1 MNKAIT
7 YLKSSPVTGYIV
19 AIKVKIVTVNQPTK
33 LVVIA
38 PLRGS
43 GVTEIRRQTN

>member
-1 MNKAIT
+1 MNKATT
-7 YLKSSPVTGYIV
+7 YLKSSPVHGYIV
-19 AIKVKIVTVNQPTK
+19 VIKVKIVTVNQPTK

-43 GVTEIRRQTN
+43 GVIEILQQTS

>member
-7 YLKSSPVTGYIV
+7 YLKSSPFPGYIIT
-19 AIKVKIVTVNQPTK
+19 IKEKISTDNQPTK

-43 GVTEIRRQTN
+43 GVIEIQQQTS